1 MSAYLLPQ
9 TTTLKII
16 YPRLVKE
23 RCLGGALLIINFQN
37 PRINNIKMSQ
47 RKTTLKRT
55 KSILNRRRILSHKIQ
70 KVWEFSKTT
79 ININVEV
86 LNLKMKEL
94 MMLSVLSLVKIKKF
108 LW

>member
-1 MSAYLLPQ
+1 LLPQ

-23 RCLGGALLIINFQN
+23 RCLGGALLIMNFQN
-37 PRINNIKMSQ
+37 PRINNNKMSQ
-47 RKTTLKRT
+47 RKKTLKRT
-55 KSILNRRRILSHKIQ
+55 KSILNRRRILSHEIQ

-108 LW
+108 SW

>member
-1 MSAYLLPQ
+1 M
-9 TTTLKII
+9 
-16 YPRLVKE
+16 
-23 RCLGGALLIINFQN
+23 NFQN
-37 PRINNIKMSQ
+37 PRINNNKMSQ

-55 KSILNRRRILSHKIQ
+55 KSILNRRRILSQKIQ

-94 MMLSVLSLVKIKKF
+94 TMLSVLSLVKIKKF
-108 LW
+108 LWKSLLFMMKILLSS